1 MIKLHF
7 CIIGWCIDKLY
18 TGEMTGTS
26 NGRGGKNP
34 VFPKTEDFDYE
45 LSPYTALSRDFRVC
59 IFQSNVSIRK
69 NKNL

>member
-1 MIKLHF
+1 MA
-7 CIIGWCIDKLY
+7 
-18 TGEMTGTS
+18 GTS

>member
-1 MIKLHF
+1 M
-7 CIIGWCIDKLY
+7 Y
-18 TGEMTGTS
+18 TGEMAGTS

-59 IFQSNVSIRK
+59 IFQIHFLLDWISLNP
-69 NKNL
+69 NFENLIF